1 MTATQKSAAVW
12 FLFGLSG
19 AGKSYVGDVISQQ
32 TGWPVYHADID
43 ITAEMKLA
51 LTEARPFTDSMRDE
65 YFSQLL
71 EHIKDRQQS
80 DLPLIV
86 TQGAY
91 KQKHRD
97 FLRKHLPQLTFVWV
111 DAPLDMIIKRLEQ
124 HVFALQLPA
133 MLIQKNLQVFPL
145 LLHVLYTYVCIYI
158 IYILYIHIYIYIYI
172 YIHTYIIY

>member
-19 AGKSYVGDVISQQ
+19 AGKSNVGDVISQH

-124 HVFALQLPA
+124 RGQGIRAASAAALFKDFEPPRDNSFRLINDGDKTRVLEQSRQA
-133 MLIQKNLQVFPL
+133 MSLA
-145 LLHVLYTYVCIYI
+145 
-158 IYILYIHIYIYIYI
+158 
-172 YIHTYIIY
+172 